1 MSYTVNCKRCGSRFM
16 KVSLKSRETICQTCR
31 RRNRNAMV
39 SQPYEEMSKGE
50 IIRLLQNTEVS
61 LKNVTD
67 KVEMLERRLNNMY
80 VSLKTKNE
88 IKDAIRKEIEN
99 IAPEMKLQV
108 VKLNNRIIK
117 LENNAEDLTRTTR
130 KNDRQI
136 KEIKKR
142 NKKDK

>member
-1 MSYTVNCKRCGSRFM
+1 M

-67 KVEMLERRLNNMY
+67 KVAILESKLSDMY
-80 VSLKTKNE
+80 VELKTKNE
-88 IKDAIRKEIEN
+88 IKDVIKKEIEN

-117 LENNAEDLTRTTR
+117 LENDTEDLTRTTS
-130 KNDRQI
+130 KHTRQI
-136 KEIKKR
+136 KEMKRR
-142 NKKDK
+142 NKK

>member
-1 MSYTVNCKRCGSRFM
+1 M

-67 KVEMLERRLNNMY
+67 KAEMLERRLNNMY

-117 LENNAEDLTRTTR
+117 LEDSKEDLTITTR
-130 KNDRQI
+130 KHARQI
-136 KEIKKR
+136 EEIKKR
-142 NKKDK
+142 NKNDK